1 MLETKEPELDA
12 EAFFANSGLGR
23 RVVTFGGKQIFF
35 SQGQIADSV
44 FYLQCGRAKLTVVSG
59 NGQEATIT
67 LLAAGDFVGEESLAS
82 ASALHTATATAIT
95 DCRALKIEREEM
107 LCRLHEEPHFSE
119 IFMSFLIARG
129 MRIQSDLVDQLF
141 NSFEKHLAR
150 ILLLMADFGGLAE
163 SEKLIPKIADES
175 LAEMIGTSQASV
187 SFFMNRFRDLG
198 FIDYDGSITV
208 RQTLLNVLLH
218 DRLPGDNTATPEIV
232 DLAS

>member
-1 MLETKEPELDA
+1 
-12 EAFFANSGLGR
+12 
-23 RVVTFGGKQIFF
+23 
-35 SQGQIADSV
+35 
-44 FYLQCGRAKLTVVSG
+44 
-59 NGQEATIT
+59 
-67 LLAAGDFVGEESLAS
+67 
-82 ASALHTATATAIT
+82 
-95 DCRALKIEREEM
+95 
-107 LCRLHEEPHFSE
+107 
-119 IFMSFLIARG
+119 MSFLIARG

-141 NSFEKHLAR
+141 TSFEKHLPR